1 MTLEIKNIESIPSGL
16 EDNTDDLKSGE
27 SLHPEVSLFKKTYT
41 IDELAR
47 AADSTV
53 RNIRAYQ
60 DKGILPPPFK
70 KGRVG
75 LYTTAHLTRL
85 KLITDLLERGFSM
98 SNIKEMINAWQ
109 KGQDIGLLFG
119 LEQILSEPWSEEL
132 EEIITLDQLIQLFGE
147 TMDPA
152 EMSEALNVAV
162 SINILS
168 VSNNTL
174 KIKKPE
180 MFKAGVILFNAG
192 VPIMDIL
199 KMAQYMEEYV
209 DNIAKKMVS
218 TVTKHIIPED
228 ETAIPTEIV
237 PKVATLIQEI
247 RPLAK
252 SIVDSELSRAI
263 EHQIRGQ
270 IDEQILK
277 FTQLGIS

>member
-1 MTLEIKNIESIPSGL
+1 
-16 EDNTDDLKSGE
+16 
-27 SLHPEVSLFKKTYT
+27 
-41 IDELAR
+41 
-47 AADSTV
+47 
-53 RNIRAYQ
+53 
-60 DKGILPPPFK
+60 
-70 KGRVG
+70 
-75 LYTTAHLTRL
+75 
-85 KLITDLLERGFSM
+85 M